1 MLFWWKND
9 LKIEAVCGENIV
21 NTVVFVSF
29 HFFIEFKIFSALG
42 WLGGV
47 ILRRFGDLCGPFCDF
62 LEVRKSIEMLK
73 RFRKRP
79 VKKQTMRQDLDG
91 GCVTL
96 KEKPNRPPTAA
107 RRPEAQKIPRSSEDN
122 PDSIQKART

>member
-1 MLFWWKND
+1 MLFGWKNG
-9 LKIEAVCGENIV
+9 LKIEAVCDENIV

-29 HFFIEFKIFSALG
+29 HIFIEFTISSALG
-42 WLGGV
+42 WLGVV

-79 VKKQTMRQDLDG
+79 VKKHSLQQD
-91 GCVTL
+91 
-96 KEKPNRPPTAA
+96 
-107 RRPEAQKIPRSSEDN
+107 
-122 PDSIQKART
+122 